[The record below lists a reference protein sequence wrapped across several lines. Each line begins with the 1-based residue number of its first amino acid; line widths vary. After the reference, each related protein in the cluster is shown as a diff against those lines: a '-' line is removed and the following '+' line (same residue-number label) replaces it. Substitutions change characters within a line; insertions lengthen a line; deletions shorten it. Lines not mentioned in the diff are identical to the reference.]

1 MNITSQDYLKDAF
14 KYLYEIEEKINK
26 IYENMAIEYKEEDL
40 VKALEL
46 QDYLTSH
53 GFDTIDK
60 TIGNLVSGLGIN
72 PENMTKKLG
81 QLSGGQRGKI
91 LLAKLLLK
99 NDDFILLDEPTNFL
113 DIEQVE

>member
-1 MNITSQDYLKDAF
+1 
-14 KYLYEIEEKINK
+14 
-26 IYENMAIEYKEEDL
+26 MAIEYKESDL
-40 VKALEL
+40 IKALEL

-53 GFDTIDK
+53 NFDTIDK

-72 PENMTKKLG
+72 PNNMKKKLSE
-81 QLSGGQRGKI
+81 LSGGQRGKI